1 MNEWRKFGTC
11 LVHVWPNGETMFPIS
26 LHRRFDMAAFRMYD
40 FGPKL
45 HRKRAATI
53 KTTKE
58 RQLHGH
64 SGHPLYVTWYG
75 MIARCNNENSK
86 NYANYGGRG
95 IFVCD
100 RWLESIENFISDMGE
115 KPLGTSLDRVDNDGP
130 YSPENCRWATQKQQG
145 NNKRTNRRVERNGVA
160 ILTSELAGQAGLGA
174 ELVNARLN
182 NGWSVRDAITKP
194 LRKRSVSFSQRG
206 EKWLARILINGK
218 RKGAAFTTKEEGLKW
233 GMALLNGED
242 NGVDT
247 ETQ

>member
-1 MNEWRKFGTC
+1 
-11 LVHVWPNGETMFPIS
+11 
-26 LHRRFDMAAFRMYD
+26 MAAFKMYY
-40 FGPKL
+40 FGPKVQ
-45 HRKRAATI
+45 RNRAAPR
-53 KTTKE
+53 KPMRGK
-58 RQLHGH
+58 QLHGH
-64 SGHPLYVTWYG
+64 SCHPLYATWHG
-75 MIARCNNENSK
+75 MLDRCNNENSK

-115 KPLGTSLDRVDNDGP
+115 KPLGTSLDRVDNDGQ
-130 YSPENCRWATQKQQG
+130 YSPENCRWATHKQQG

-160 ILTSELAGQAGLGA
+160 ILTSELAWQAGLGA

-182 NGWSVRDAITKP
+182 NGWSVHDAITKP
-194 LRKRSVSFSQRG
+194 PRKRSVSFSQRG

-218 RKGAAFTTKEEGLKW
+218 RKSAAFPTKEEGLKW
-233 GMALLNGED
+233 GMSLLNGEG